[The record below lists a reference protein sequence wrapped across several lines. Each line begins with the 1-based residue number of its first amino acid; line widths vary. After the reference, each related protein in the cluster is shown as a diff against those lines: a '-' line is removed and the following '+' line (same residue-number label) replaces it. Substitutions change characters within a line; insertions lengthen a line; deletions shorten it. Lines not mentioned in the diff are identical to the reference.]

1 MVDQDK
7 LVSDLTAK
15 NEQLEADKLKLFA
28 EIENLNNEVELKEE
42 SLNRANKQLEDI
54 KIKLSSIEPDEIEQE
69 VIDLKHILLEK
80 VVFWFFTTK
89 ILQEDTIKDYELKLH
104 ASELE
109 NQRLAETIKHKDT
122 FIFEMQQ
129 ESKKWWNSW
138 IKATQSFWDIALRY
152 SGDFDEKAKN
162 LKEKLKE
169 LNDFTNDGKL
179 LL

>member
-1 MVDQDK
+1 
-7 LVSDLTAK
+7 
-15 NEQLEADKLKLFA
+15 
-28 EIENLNNEVELKEE
+28 
-42 SLNRANKQLEDI
+42 
-54 KIKLSSIEPDEIEQE
+54 
-69 VIDLKHILLEK
+69 
-80 VVFWFFTTK
+80 
-89 ILQEDTIKDYELKLH
+89 
-104 ASELE
+104 
-109 NQRLAETIKHKDT
+109 
-122 FIFEMQQ
+122 MQQ